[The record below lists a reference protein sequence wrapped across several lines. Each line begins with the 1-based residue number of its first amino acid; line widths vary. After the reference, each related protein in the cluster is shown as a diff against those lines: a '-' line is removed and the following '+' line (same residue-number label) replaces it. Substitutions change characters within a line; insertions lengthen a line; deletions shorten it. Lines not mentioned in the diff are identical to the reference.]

1 MKTRVSLDEELA
13 KLSRD
18 VPPPREL
25 WPGVVRGIVRTPR
38 SAPRL
43 SSVPWMAYAAS
54 AAGLCLAAALAWVMV
69 QGRPPMTASGSG
81 AASGPGAAANP
92 AAQGSPFRAPQG
104 SPQGSSPGS
113 PAAGADSPAGSAAN
127 LGEPSDPRYLA
138 ARAELERTFNQRLA
152 QLDPATRAKIEADL
166 ASIRKARDDIRKALA
181 SQPDSPVLEQLLAS
195 ALHDEFDLYDAVV
208 RTTQPTSARI

>member
-1 MKTRVSLDEELA
+1 MKARVSLDEELA
-13 KLSRD
+13 KLSHD
-18 VPPPREL
+18 VPPQRDL

-38 SAPRL
+38 DAPGLSSAP
-43 SSVPWMAYAAS
+43 WMTYAAS
-54 AAGLCLAAALAWVMV
+54 AAGLCLAAALAWVML
-69 QGRPPMTASGSG
+69 RSRAPSSAI
-81 AASGPGAAANP
+81 GPGAAATA
-92 AAQGSPFRAPQG
+92 AAQGSPPRSTQESAQD
-104 SPQGSSPGS
+104 S
-113 PAAGADSPAGSAAN
+113 PAAGARTSTAGSGAN

-181 SQPDSPVLEQLLAS
+181 SQPDSPVLEQLLSS

>member
-13 KLSRD
+13 KLSHE
-18 VPPPREL
+18 VPPPRDL
-25 WPGVVRGIVRTPR
+25 WPGIVRGIVRAPR
-38 SAPRL
+38 SAPGL

-69 QGRPPMTASGSG
+69 QGRAPLTASGSG
-81 AASGPGAAANP
+81 PASGPAAEANP
-92 AAQGSPFRAPQG
+92 AAQGSPIR
-104 SPQGSSPGS
+104 SPHGSSQTS
-113 PAAGADSPAGSAAN
+113 PVEDADSPAASGAN
-127 LGEPSDPRYLA
+127 LGEPRDPHYLA

-181 SQPDSPVLEQLLAS
+181 AQPDSPVLEQLLAS
-195 ALHDEFDLYDAVV
+195 ALHDEFDLYDDVV